1 MNIASIQFPCFNPYM
16 EPTIEIYVSG
26 CNRKCKG
33 CHNPELQ
40 NFNYGE
46 PLDLEKLINYL
57 KEREELF
64 TSISITGGDLL
75 EQNSNEAYIFIT
87 ELRLNFP
94 NKMLWLFTGAEK
106 EEVLS
111 YKLLINNFD
120 FIKVGKYIVE
130 LEQEGFPTSVNQELL
145 KKGKDY

>member
-1 MNIASIQFPCFNPYM
+1 MNIASIQFPCFNPYI

-75 EQNSNEAYIFIT
+75 EQNEKEAK
-87 ELRLNFP
+87 ELVEKLINQFP
-94 NKMLWLFTGAEK
+94 TKLMWLFTGSEK
-106 EEVLS
+106 EKIPLWGFE
-111 YKLLINNFD
+111 YFD
-120 FIKVGKYIVE
+120 RIKVGSYKEE
-130 LEQEGFPTSVNQELL
+130 LKQDGFPSSSNQRMLV
-145 KKGKDY
+145 KRKDY

>member
-1 MNIASIQFPCFNPYM
+1 MNIASIQFPCFNPYI
-16 EPTIEIYVSG
+16 ESTIEIYVSG

-46 PLDLEKLINYL
+46 PLDFEKLINYL

-75 EQNSNEAYIFIT
+75 EQDNMSAQTLVHKLSQF
-87 ELRLNFP
+87 FP
-94 NKMLWLFTGAEK
+94 NKKLWLFTGANYKEDCYYWVWEYFDVVKLGEYK
-106 EEVLS
+106 EELKQDGFPS
-111 YKLLINNFD
+111 SSNQRILK
-120 FIKVGKYIVE
+120 KYI
-130 LEQEGFPTSVNQELL
+130 
-145 KKGKDY
+145 DY